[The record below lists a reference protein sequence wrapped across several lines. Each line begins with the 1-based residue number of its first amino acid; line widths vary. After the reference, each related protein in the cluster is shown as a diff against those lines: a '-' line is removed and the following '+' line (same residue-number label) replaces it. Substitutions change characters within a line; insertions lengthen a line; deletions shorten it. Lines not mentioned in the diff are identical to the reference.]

1 MSNAGVMHPSISW
14 AQRSNLI
21 FLTINVEDVTKP
33 EIKVEEN
40 RLYFK
45 GTGGSDKKTY
55 EADLELYGSVNAEDS
70 KQQISDRN
78 IQLVLMKK
86 TEGPYWPRLL
96 KDSAKVHWLKV
107 DFGKWKD
114 EDDSD
119 DDENAGS
126 DMNLEAMMKQMGGL
140 GGGGAGD
147 GSKPNMDDLSESDDE
162 SDEEKLPDLEE

>member
-1 MSNAGVMHPSISW
+1 MSNAGALHPAVIW
-14 AQRSNLI
+14 AQRNNLI
-21 FLTINVEDVTKP
+21 FLTINVEDVKDP
-33 EIKVEEN
+33 EIRVEEN

-45 GTGGSDKKTY
+45 GTCSSDKKTY
-55 EADLELYGSVNAEDS
+55 EADLEMYGELNAEDS
-70 KQQISDRN
+70 KQHVSDRN
-78 IQLVLMKK
+78 VQLVLMKK

-96 KDSAKVHWLKV
+96 KNSAKVHWLKI

-119 DDENAGS
+119 DEEKAGS

-140 GGGGAGD
+140 GGGAGAGD
-147 GSKPNMDDLSESDDE
+147 GSKPDMADLSDSED